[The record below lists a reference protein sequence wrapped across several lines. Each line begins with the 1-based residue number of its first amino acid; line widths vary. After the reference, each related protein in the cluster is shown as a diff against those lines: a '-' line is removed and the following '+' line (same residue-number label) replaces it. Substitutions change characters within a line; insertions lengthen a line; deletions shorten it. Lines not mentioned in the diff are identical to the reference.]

1 MNILITGSNGQ
12 LGSEIKDLAAGYGQH
27 RFFFTDLQELDVTN
41 AEKVGK
47 YMKGNQIDAVINC
60 AAYTQVD
67 KAEQDKGNA
76 ALLNSGAVKI
86 LAESCSEYNALLIH
100 VSTDYVFDGKN
111 FKPYTE
117 SDTANPKTIYG
128 KTKLDG
134 EVEVMFN
141 AKRSIIIRTSWLYS
155 HFGHNFVK
163 TILNKCKS
171 EKEIKVVCDQIGTPT
186 YARDLAKAI
195 LEILPKIPSRTRGE
209 IYNYSN
215 EGVTSWYDL
224 AQAISDIKG
233 LTCKITPIL
242 SKDFP
247 QVAQRPHYSVLNKAR
262 FKSEFGLEIPYWRD
276 SLKEC
281 LAKL

>member
-12 LGSEIKDLAAGYGQH
+12 LGSEIRELATAYGQH
-27 RFFFTDLQELDVTN
+27 RFFFTDLPELDVTI
-41 AEKVGK
+41 ADKVGK
-47 YMKGNQIDAVINC
+47 FLKGNQIEAVINC
-60 AAYTQVD
+60 AAFTQVD
-67 KAEQDKGNA
+67 KAEQDKENA
-76 ALLNSGAVKI
+76 ALLNSVAVKI
-86 LAESCSEYNALLIH
+86 LAESCAETNALLIH

-117 SDTANPKTIYG
+117 NDTANPITVYG

-141 AKRSIIIRTSWLYS
+141 AKRAIIIRTSWLYS

-186 YARDLAKAI
+186 YARDLAKGI
-195 LEILPKIPSRTRGE
+195 LEILPKIPAKARGE

-215 EGVTSWYDL
+215 EGVASWYDL
-224 AQAISDIKG
+224 ARAIADIKG
-233 LTCKITPIL
+233 LPCKITPVL
-242 SKDFP
+242 SKDF
-247 QVAQRPHYSVLNKAR
+247 QQAAQRPHFSVLDKTR
-262 FKSEFGLEIPYWRD
+262 FKSDFGVEIPYWRD
-276 SLKEC
+276 SLSEC